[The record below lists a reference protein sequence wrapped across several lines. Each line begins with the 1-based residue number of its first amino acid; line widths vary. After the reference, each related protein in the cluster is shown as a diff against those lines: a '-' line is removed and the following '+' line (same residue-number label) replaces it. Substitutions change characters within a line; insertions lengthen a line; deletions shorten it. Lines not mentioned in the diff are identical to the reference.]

1 MQLLFI
7 LSITLTILYTTI
19 IIYYRFAFT
28 SIKQF
33 NNSTIQPF
41 NNSTTLSIIIPARN
55 EAENIENCLQSILQ
69 NKYPAHLLEI
79 IVVDDHSEDNTAI
92 IVKKY
97 VAQNVKL
104 ISLKDFVTDKINSY
118 KKKAIEV
125 AIAQASGTLIITTD
139 ADCIVPN
146 TWLQTI
152 ATFYQEKKPAFIAA
166 PVLID
171 PYFSLEIQTHKV
183 EDKSSELDIPSIQN
197 GEKLSDIHNL
207 TTGTLSLETHTHKE
221 TAKGSEFSHPSPH
234 RGEGKG
240 LRVSGVSLFQSLDF
254 MTLQGIT
261 AAVVHKKQMTMC
273 NGANMA
279 YERAAFYEV
288 GGFAGIDNIASGDDM
303 LLMHKIYKQYPD
315 RVLFLK
321 SKEAIVKTAP
331 VNTISQFFNQRIRW
345 ASKADKYDDKR
356 ILPVLVLVYSFN
368 LMMLVMPIVA
378 LFKNA
383 QYSIF
388 NVQSSMLGVWLWM
401 LFFKIAVEL
410 FFLFPVASFF
420 GKKSMMWFFPL
431 LQPFHICY
439 TIIAGW
445 LGKFGKYT
453 WKERNVQ

>member
-1 MQLLFI
+1 MQILITISIILLVFYSI
-7 LSITLTILYTTI
+7 L

-28 SIKQF
+28 SIEEYRSAKNLQTVQPSTF
-33 NNSTIQPF
+33 NLQPST
-41 NNSTTLSIIIPARN
+41 SLSIIIPARN
-55 EAENIENCLQSILQ
+55 EEQNIENCLQSILQ
-69 NKYPAHLLEI
+69 NNYPTHLLEI
-79 IVVDDHSEDNTAI
+79 IVVDDHSEDDTAN

-97 VAQNVKL
+97 EQQNVKL
-104 ISLKDFVTDKINSY
+104 ISLQDFVTDKINSY

-125 AIAQASGTLIITTD
+125 AIAQATGTLIITTD
-139 ADCIVPN
+139 ADCIVPC

-152 ATFYQEKKPAFIAA
+152 AAFYEEKKPAFIAA
-166 PVLID
+166 PVLIETN
-171 PYFSLEIQTHKV
+171 Y
-183 EDKSSELDIPSIQN
+183 SSNS
-197 GEKLSDIHNL
+197 
-207 TTGTLSLETHTHKE
+207 HTNKE
-221 TAKGSEFSHPSPH
+221 EAKASEFSHPST
-234 RGEGKG
+234 RSGEGT
-240 LRVSGVSLFQSLDF
+240 GVRLFQSLDF

-303 LLMHKIYKQYPD
+303 LLMHKIYKRYPE

-321 SKEAIVKTAP
+321 SKDAIVKTAA
-331 VNTISQFFNQRIRW
+331 VNTIKQFFNQRIRW

-356 ILPVLVLVYSFN
+356 ILPVLVLVYFFN
-368 LMMLVMPIVA
+368 CIMLLLPAIA
-378 LFKNA
+378 IFNNA
-383 QYSIF
+383 TVSVLSTQYSIL
-388 NVQSSMLGVWLWM
+388 SLWLWM
-401 LFFKIAVEL
+401 LLFKIAIEL

-420 GKKSMMWFFPL
+420 DKKNMLWFFSL

-453 WKERNVQ
+453 WKEREVN

>member
-1 MQLLFI
+1 MQLLFTI
-7 LSITLTILYTTI
+7 SIIFLILYTTL
-19 IIYYRFAFT
+19 IIYYRFAFS

-33 NNSTIQPF
+33 NNSTIKQF
-41 NNSTTLSIIIPARN
+41 NHLTKLSIIIPARN
-55 EAENIENCLQSILQ
+55 EDANIENCIQSILQ
-69 NKYPAHLLEI
+69 NNYPTTLFEI
-79 IVVDDHSEDNTAI
+79 LVVDDHSEDNTAN

-97 VAQNVKL
+97 EQQNVKL
-104 ISLKDFVTDKINSY
+104 ISLKDFVKDKINSY

-125 AIAQASGTLIITTD
+125 GIAQASGKLIITTD

-152 ATFYQEKKPAFIAA
+152 ASFYEEKKTAFIAA

-171 PYFSLEIQTHKV
+171 CGWSFIQ
-183 EDKSSELDIPSIQN
+183 I
-197 GEKLSDIHNL
+197 
-207 TTGTLSLETHTHKE
+207 
-221 TAKGSEFSHPSPH
+221 
-234 RGEGKG
+234 
-240 LRVSGVSLFQSLDF
+240 FQSMDF

-279 YERAAFYEV
+279 YERAVFYEV

-331 VNTISQFFNQRIRW
+331 VNTIKQFFNQRIRW

-356 ILPVLVLVYSFN
+356 ILPVLILVYFFN
-368 LMMLVMPIVA
+368 CLMLALPIVA
-378 LFKNA
+378 LFNNA
-383 QYSIF
+383 QYSMF
-388 NVQSSMLGVWLWM
+388 NVQCSMLGFWLWM
-401 LFFKIAVEL
+401 FLLKTLAEL

-420 GKKSMMWFFPL
+420 GKKSMLWFFPL

-439 TIIAGW
+439 TILAGW

-453 WKERNVQ
+453 WKERRVN